1 MAARGR
7 AQNGKTGES
16 DPAKVVRAQAT
27 LPPGDPVRTAYDELV
42 AHMHIS
48 GAEVVRRAILALW
61 AAEKPGAGAALR
73 EAG

>member
-7 AQNGKTGES
+7 AQNGRTGES
-16 DPAKVVRAQAT
+16 DPAKVVRAQAA
-27 LPPGDPVRTAYDELV
+27 LPPGDPVRKAYDDLV
-42 AHMHIS
+42 ASMNIS

-61 AAEKPGAGAALR
+61 KAETGAGAALQ